1 MLEYL
6 KLDDNNYLVTDVDG
20 EVEIVNPKNKEERKL
35 LDKRAEYTDIRKDLS
50 LCNKLIYNIASAIDY
65 HNRKLKNS
73 VLSSVYVFMMTSFL
87 SSFLSFCD
95 SSFPLKEAIIFNG
108 TAVLSLEA
116 FDVAKYVDYLVENN
130 NKNNL
135 SSLKESKE
143 KIEQRLYQIRNELET
158 IICDSKNNTSKRKV
172 EEFFYT
178 DSDLKRIEANIAKS
192 KKHPE

>member
-50 LCNKLIYNIASAIDY
+50 LCNKLIYNIASDIDY
-65 HNRKLKNS
+65 HDRKLKNS

-87 SSFLSFCD
+87 SSFFSFCD
-95 SSFPLKEAIIFNG
+95 ASFPLKEAIIFNG

-158 IICDSKNNTSKRKV
+158 IICDSKNNPKRKV

-178 DSDLKRIEANIAKS
+178 DSDLKQIEANIAKS